1 MDRDHQR
8 ADVINDQVAEE
19 ADQIV
24 QSHVA
29 LTVRPVTPEG
39 V

>member
-1 MDRDHQR
+1 VDMDRDHQR

-24 QSHVA
+24 LCIRV
-29 LTVRPVTPEG
+29 
-39 V
+39 